1 MLYAYILQNGKTG
14 IVEKWEDCKNI
25 VQGEISTK
33 YKKFKTIEEAELF
46 IKNKGVTENVTPV
59 LDKNAIYFDAGTGRG
74 RGVEVRVTRSNG
86 TSLLDYLV
94 KERKDVIDFFNKK
107 GWKINE
113 FGNIELGKEYTNN
126 FGELL
131 GCYIALIISNIVKTD
146 KIFGDSN
153 LVIKYWSENNCKID
167 NELTVKLSKRVSE
180 MKKYYG
186 VKISHI
192 SGDINPADLG
202 FHK

>member
-1 MLYAYILQNGKTG
+1 MFYAYILNGGKG
-14 IVEKWEDCKNI
+14 IVDSWAKCEAI
-25 VQGEISTK
+25 VKGQSSAK
-33 YKKFKTIEEAELF
+33 YKKFKTIEEATEF
-46 IKNKGVTENVTPV
+46 ISNNGITENITPV

-94 KERKDVIDFFNKK
+94 EKRKDVIDFFNKK

-131 GCYIALIISNIVKTD
+131 GCYIALIISNIIKTD
-146 KIFGDSN
+146 KIFGDSD
-153 LVIKYWSENNCKID
+153 LVIKYWSENNCKMG
-167 NELTVKLSKRVSE
+167 NKLTVKLSKTVSE
-180 MKKYYG
+180 MKKHYG